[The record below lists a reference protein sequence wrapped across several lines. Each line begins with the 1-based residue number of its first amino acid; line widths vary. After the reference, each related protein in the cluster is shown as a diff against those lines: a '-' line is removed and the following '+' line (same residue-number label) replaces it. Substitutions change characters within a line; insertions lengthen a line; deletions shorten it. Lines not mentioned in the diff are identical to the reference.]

1 MPIPDVSS
9 RTIPELV
16 SLAGRRAVVTGGA
29 RGIGRAIARRFA
41 EAGADVVLADLR
53 RDEAEVAA
61 REIAARSGR
70 QVLAIEADVTD
81 AESVARLADAAE
93 ARLGGIE
100 IWVNNAGIYPSAPLL
115 EIETGD
121 WDRVM
126 DLNVRGVFFATREI
140 GRRWVAKGVPGV
152 LINIGSTGAFKTGPG
167 VAHYITSKHAV
178 VGLTRTAAVELG
190 LHGIRVLG
198 IAPSMTQTEGR
209 RDFLAAS
216 NAPGMDAFVAEMER
230 RTPLGRIGV
239 PDDVARVALF
249 CASDLSVLMT
259 GSTLMVDAGEG
270 VL

>member
-1 MPIPDVSS
+1 VPIADVSS
-9 RTIPELV
+9 RSIPDLI

-29 RGIGRAIARRFA
+29 RGIGRAIAARFA

-53 RDEAEVAA
+53 RGEAEAAA
-61 REIAARSGR
+61 REIAARFGR
-70 QVLAIEADVTD
+70 RALAIESDVTD
-81 AESVARLADAAE
+81 ADSIARLADAAE
-93 ARLGGIE
+93 SALGGLE
-100 IWVNNAGIYPSAPLL
+100 IWVNNAGIFPSAPLL
-115 EIETGD
+115 EISTEQ

-126 DLNVRGVFFATREI
+126 DLNVRGVFLATREV

-190 LHGIRVLG
+190 PHGIRVLG
-198 IAPSMTQTEGR
+198 IAPSMTRTEGR
-209 RDFLAAS
+209 QEFLAAN

-249 CASDLSVLMT
+249 CASDLSILMT

-270 VL
+270 AL